1 MNVKMLNHV
10 SLDGDVIIKR
20 GAGGGTGGSGGGEV
34 LEGEYYLARPNG
46 WYWKV
51 TDKFLTSTVDSQFQM
66 VTTWFMM
73 LGTAY
78 EVLYI
83 FSLNKAYKKNILQTY
98 RDIGTLQAI
107 ANNEINVLPPT
118 SSWVAIAEGGKTK
131 IDMGE
136 MSGEYNSI
144 YEAGCALISPMTE
157 AEFEAMVLSEA
168 GLQRI
173 TKEEY
178 ESLITE

>member
-1 MNVKMLNHV
+1 MNMKMLNHIP
-10 SLDGDVIIKR
+10 LDGDVIIKR
-20 GAGGGTGGSGGGEV
+20 GAGSGTGGGGGE

-46 WYWKV
+46 WYWKA
-51 TDKFLTSTVDSQFQM
+51 TDKFLTSTADSQFEI

-78 EVLYI
+78 EVLYR
-83 FSLNKAYKKNILQTY
+83 FSLNTVNKKGILLTY

-118 SSWVAIAEGGKTK
+118 SKWLAIAEGGKTK

-144 YEAGCALISPMTE
+144 YEASCALISPMTE
-157 AEFEAMVLSEA
+157 EEFEAMMLSEA